1 MYGTMAASSSQ
12 KMERPVLLNE
22 ENAIE
27 AIKLLS
33 DMINVYK
40 VTPPSTITYS
50 WGEAQDAFLTG
61 QASQIVLGSAAIYN
75 FVNGNADMDW
85 GACLIPKGPNGTGYS
100 SFSGGDSIGI
110 TSQCKDPEAA
120 WDFIEY
126 ALSEDVQVEELA
138 KGGCLPARKD
148 FFDNKYFE
156 ETPQYQVLKEALDVS
171 ETPYS
176 LKYDEMYTPMLEDMQ
191 SCLNQQ
197 MTPEEAAADISARID
212 AIMAE

>member
-1 MYGTMAASSSQ
+1 M
-12 KMERPVLLNE
+12 
-22 ENAIE
+22 
-27 AIKLLS
+27 
-33 DMINVYK
+33 
-40 VTPPSTITYS
+40 
-50 WGEAQDAFLTG
+50 
-61 QASQIVLGSAAIYN
+61 QIWIGA
-75 FVNGNADMDW
+75 
-85 GACLIPKGPNGTGYS
+85 ACLIPKGPNGTGYS